1 MTHSKTSL
9 TTGLTRALASGLAP
23 RRLLAAGGLSA
34 AVVVAVSF
42 MASGVRAA
50 GDTPPAGPQV
60 PVVSVGARTA
70 GSALAFDGSLQAV
83 RQSTLSAQASGRI
96 ASLSVKAG
104 DRVKAGQV
112 LAVIDDRATQ
122 AGVAQAQAGVA
133 QADAQLANAQAHFE
147 RTRDLRAQGFVAQAA
162 LDTAQAQFRAAQAGA
177 AAARAG
183 QTQSS
188 LAQGFTRLTA
198 PYDGW
203 VLQTHA
209 EAGNLAMPGSPV
221 LTVYAPQPIR
231 AVVHVPASMQALAR
245 QAQQIEVQ
253 LPGTDR
259 WVRPAAQASLPAAD
273 PVSQTVEWRLD
284 LSAAD
289 GAEQVPGRSVRVRFV
304 GAPAST
310 SEAPAAQ
317 RLVVPA
323 SAVLRRGELTAV
335 YVVTSR
341 GEGQPAGFALRAVR
355 TGAAQGDGVEILAG
369 LKAGDRVALD
379 PVRAGLSGAVPAV
392 TTGAAA
398 AQ

>member
-1 MTHSKTSL
+1 MSPQKTSRF
-9 TTGLTRALASGLAP
+9 TQSFVGRSQAQMPVSLAQ
-23 RRLLAAGGLSA
+23 RRWAMAGWSLVLMAG
-34 AVVVAVSF
+34 VAVF
-42 MASGVRAA
+42 TSGGVHAQATA
-50 GDTPPAGPQV
+50 GAPQV
-60 PVVSVGARTA
+60 PVVVVGAQAVGA
-70 GSALAFDGSLQAV
+70 GLALDGSLQAV
-83 RQSTLSAQASGRI
+83 RQSVLSAQASGRI

-122 AGVAQAQAGVA
+122 AGVAQAQAGFA
-133 QADAQLANAQAHFE
+133 EADANLANAKAHFD

-162 LDTAQAQFRAAQAGA
+162 LDTAQAQLKAAQAGV

-183 QTQSS
+183 QTQAGV
-188 LAQGFTRLTA
+188 AQGFTRLTA

-203 VLQTHA
+203 VLATHA
-209 EAGNLAMPGSPV
+209 EAGGLAMPGAPV

-231 AVVHVPASMQALAR
+231 AVVHVPASQQTLAQ
-245 QAQQIEVQ
+245 QAQRIEVQ

-259 WVRPAAQASLPAAD
+259 WVRPAAQTSLPAAD

-289 GAEQVPGRSVRVRFV
+289 GAGQVPGRQVRVRFV
-304 GAPAST
+304 GGTAQPDS
-310 SEAPAAQ
+310 Q
-317 RLVVPA
+317 RLLVPDA
-323 SAVLRRGELTAV
+323 ALLRRGELTGV
-335 YVVTSR
+335 YVVTSK

-355 TGAAQGDGVEILAG
+355 TGASHGNAGVEVLAG

-379 PVRAGLSGAVPAV
+379 PVRAGLSGAAPV
-392 TTGAAA
+392 

>member
-1 MTHSKTSL
+1 MIPRKTARL
-9 TTGLTRALASGLAP
+9 TQPVVARAQALAPHTQSQRRWVLAGLSLAMVTGVA
-23 RRLLAAGGLSA
+23 LFTAGGVHAQAAAGA
-34 AVVVAVSF
+34 
-42 MASGVRAA
+42 
-50 GDTPPAGPQV
+50 PQV
-60 PVVSVGARTA
+60 PVVVVGAQAVGA
-70 GSALAFDGSLQAV
+70 GVALDGSLQAV
-83 RQSTLSAQASGRI
+83 RQSVLSAQASGRI

-122 AGVAQAQAGVA
+122 AGVAQAQAGFA
-133 QADAQLANAQAHFE
+133 EADANLANAKAHFE

-162 LDTAQAQFRAAQAGA
+162 LDTAQAQLKAAQAGV

-183 QTQSS
+183 QTQAGV
-188 LAQGFTRLTA
+188 AQGFTRLTA

-203 VLQTHA
+203 VLATHA
-209 EAGNLAMPGSPV
+209 EAGGLAMPGAPV

-231 AVVHVPASMQALAR
+231 AVVHVPASQQTLAQ
-245 QAQQIEVQ
+245 QAQRIEVQ

-259 WVRPAAQASLPAAD
+259 WVTPASQTSLPAAD

-289 GAEQVPGRSVRVRFV
+289 GTGQVPGRQVRVRFV
-304 GAPAST
+304 GGTAQPDS
-310 SEAPAAQ
+310 Q
-317 RLVVPA
+317 RLVLPETA
-323 SAVLRRGELTAV
+323 LLRRGELTGV
-335 YVVTSR
+335 YVVSSK

-355 TGAAQGDGVEILAG
+355 TGAVHGSAGVEVLAG

-379 PVRAGLSGAVPAV
+379 PVRAGLSGAVPA
-392 TTGAAA
+392 

>member
-1 MTHSKTSL
+1 MIPRKTARL
-9 TTGLTRALASGLAP
+9 TQPVVARAQALAPHTQSQRRWVLAGLSLAMVTGVA
-23 RRLLAAGGLSA
+23 LFTAGGVHAQAAAGA
-34 AVVVAVSF
+34 
-42 MASGVRAA
+42 
-50 GDTPPAGPQV
+50 PQV
-60 PVVSVGARTA
+60 PVVVVGAQAVGA
-70 GSALAFDGSLQAV
+70 GVALDGSLQAV
-83 RQSTLSAQASGRI
+83 RQSVLSAQASGRI

-122 AGVAQAQAGVA
+122 AGVAQAQAGFA
-133 QADAQLANAQAHFE
+133 EADANLANAKAHFE

-162 LDTAQAQFRAAQAGA
+162 LDTAQAQLKAAQAGV

-183 QTQSS
+183 QTQAGV
-188 LAQGFTRLTA
+188 AQGFTRLTA

-203 VLQTHA
+203 VLATHA
-209 EAGNLAMPGSPV
+209 EAGGLAMPGAPV

-231 AVVHVPASMQALAR
+231 AVVHVPASQQTLAQ
-245 QAQQIEVQ
+245 QAQRIEVQ

-259 WVRPAAQASLPAAD
+259 WVRPASQTSLPAAD

-289 GAEQVPGRSVRVRFV
+289 GAGQVPGRQVRVRFV
-304 GAPAST
+304 GGTAQPDS
-310 SEAPAAQ
+310 Q
-317 RLVVPA
+317 RLVLPETA
-323 SAVLRRGELTAV
+323 LLRRGELTGV
-335 YVVTSR
+335 YVVSSK

-355 TGAAQGDGVEILAG
+355 TGAVHGSAGVEVLAG

-379 PVRAGLSGAVPAV
+379 PVRAGLSGAVPA
-392 TTGAAA
+392 

>member
-1 MTHSKTSL
+1 MSSPPFPPSRRLAPAAHW
-9 TTGLTRALASGLAP
+9 ALAMGL
-23 RRLLAAGGLSA
+23 LLGGVGA
-34 AVVVAVSF
+34 FAQA
-42 MASGVRAA
+42 
-50 GDTPPAGPQV
+50 TPGPQV
-60 PVVSVGARTA
+60 PTMTVGAQAVGA
-70 GSALAFDGSLQAV
+70 GLELDGSLQAV

-96 ASLSVKAG
+96 AQLSVKAG

-133 QADAQLANAQAHFE
+133 QAEAQRVNAQAQFE

-162 LDTAQAQFRAAQAGA
+162 LDTAQSQLKAAQAA
-177 AAARAG
+177 LDAARAG

-209 EAGNLAMPGSPV
+209 EAGALAMPGTPV

-231 AVVHVPASMQALAR
+231 AVVYVPASLQGAALQSPQA
-245 QAQQIEVQ
+245 EVR
-253 LPGTDR
+253 LPGSAR
-259 WVRPAAQASLPAAD
+259 WVKPVASTSLPAAD

-289 GAEQVPGRSVRVRFV
+289 GANQVPGRQVRVRFV
-304 GAPAST
+304 GGG
-310 SEAPAAQ
+310 EQQQQ
-317 RLVVPA
+317 RLTVPA
-323 SAVLRRGELTAV
+323 SALVRRGELTAV
-335 YVVTSR
+335 YLVSPR
-341 GEGQPAGFALRAVR
+341 GEGQPAGFSLRAVR
-355 TGAAQGDGVEILAG
+355 TGAGHGEAGLEVLAG

-379 PVRAGLSGAVPAV
+379 PVRAGLSGAVPA
-392 TTGAAA
+392 